1 MKRLLALAVALSIFG
16 FVTASFAADTI
27 APCCD
32 SVTTQH
38 SQFQDLSW
46 QR

>member
-16 FVTASFAADTI
+16 FVTASFAAYRV

-32 SVTTQH
+32 TATTQH

-46 QR
+46 DR